1 MDYRQNVDYRG
12 NIDYSGNIDYRRNVD
27 PLFLRI
33 RDVCGLEVENKI
45 RLFIDEIIL
54 EKSYNTAVSYLFDL
68 WIGLRFFKFESFI
81 EIESMKVQDF
91 RNLCR
96 ARREEGIS
104 IASQQRMV
112 ISWKVFLRWV
122 GIDALENFRIPK
134 TPKRYPRPVMDEIVE
149 QILQLEGS
157 WQVLRNKALWLTMY
171 GSGMRISEALNL
183 KCEDVDDKAVL
194 IKGKGEMSRFI
205 PLLPKVRDVI
215 KKYLAERPSDSEWLF
230 ISSEKKRLSQQN
242 AAQIFRRWA
251 DKRGL
256 DERITLHS
264 MRHGFAT
271 HLLKRG
277 CPLPGIQKLLGHS
290 QVSTTAQYI
299 EIEDQQLKER
309 INLVRN
315 PSFLRNSSGV

>member
-134 TPKRYPRPVMDEIVE
+134 HQND
-149 QILQLEGS
+149 IL
-157 WQVLRNKALWLTMY
+157 VLLWT
-171 GSGMRISEALNL
+171 
-183 KCEDVDDKAVL
+183 
-194 IKGKGEMSRFI
+194 
-205 PLLPKVRDVI
+205 
-215 KKYLAERPSDSEWLF
+215 
-230 ISSEKKRLSQQN
+230 
-242 AAQIFRRWA
+242 
-251 DKRGL
+251 
-256 DERITLHS
+256 
-264 MRHGFAT
+264 
-271 HLLKRG
+271 
-277 CPLPGIQKLLGHS
+277 KL
-290 QVSTTAQYI
+290 
-299 EIEDQQLKER
+299 
-309 INLVRN
+309 
-315 PSFLRNSSGV
+315 